1 MEDVEININT
11 NEFLKHKTNSL
22 VKNCFLCNKN
32 ERGNENICIKCKK
45 IFCNK
50 CLKSQNI
57 SLINNKNTPKI
68 KLICPKCNIEIKI
81 KNYIKEL
88 KNQKEINCK
97 KCNSIQKVYIFKTME
112 DIFLFI
118 KSISQYKPEYKEMEL
133 ALSSFKIKGEVRIFC
148 KKCLQEFLNEGINK
162 FFNALDLIKYDY
174 KNIDIEDDENDTLS
188 STIKLNETI
197 SNCNN
202 IQSNKS
208 NKELFNE
215 EKKDINYLINNK
227 LKEINEQIEVMNHC
241 NMVQKLTFK
250 NFEYY
255 INLLNSQLKEQ
266 LFNNQQQMSF
276 IFNKIQELSENNNN
290 NNNIFEEL
298 NNCEKNNYNNDKD
311 NNINN
316 ENYNKNDNINTIK

>member
-1 MEDVEININT
+1 MENNIDS
-11 NEFLKHKTNSL
+11 NEFLSYKTNSL
-22 VKNCFLCNKN
+22 VTNCFLCNKN
-32 ERGNENICIKCKK
+32 ERGNDNICIKCKK

-57 SLINNKNTPKI
+57 LLISNKNIPKI

-133 ALSSFKIKGEVRIFC
+133 ALSSFKIKGEARIFC
-148 KKCLQEFLNEGINK
+148 KKCLKEFLNEGINK
-162 FFNALDLIKYDY
+162 FFNSLDLIKYNY
-174 KNIDIEDDENDTLS
+174 KNIDIEDDESDTLS

-241 NMVQKLTFK
+241 NMVQKLTFQ

-255 INLLNSQLKEQ
+255 INLLNSQIKEQ
-266 LFNNQQQMSF
+266 LYNNQQQVSF
-276 IFNKIQELSENNNN
+276 IFNKIRELSENNA
-290 NNNIFEEL
+290 NIFKDN
-298 NNCEKNNYNNDKD
+298 NNCENKNCNIDKD

-316 ENYNKNDNINTIK
+316 ENFNKNDDINNIK

>member
-1 MEDVEININT
+1 MENNIDS
-11 NEFLKHKTNSL
+11 NEFLSYKTNSL
-22 VKNCFLCNKN
+22 VTNCFLCNKN
-32 ERGNENICIKCKK
+32 ERGNDNICIKCKK

-68 KLICPKCNIEIKI
+68 KLICPKCNIKIRI

-97 KCNSIQKVYIFKTME
+97 KCHSIQKIYIFKTME

-118 KSISQYKPEYKEMEL
+118 KSITQYKPEYKEMEL
-133 ALSSFKIKGEVRIFC
+133 ALSSFKIKGEARIFC
-148 KKCLQEFLNEGINK
+148 KKCLKEFLNEGINK
-162 FFNALDLIKYDY
+162 FFSALDLIKYDY
-174 KNIDIEDDENDTLS
+174 KNSDIEDDENDTMS

-197 SNCNN
+197 SNVNN
-202 IQSNKS
+202 IQSNKI
-208 NKELFNE
+208 NKELLNE
-215 EKKDINYLINNK
+215 EKKDINCLINNK

-241 NMVQKLTFK
+241 NMVQKLTFQ

-255 INLLNSQLKEQ
+255 INLLNSQIKEQ
-266 LFNNQQQMSF
+266 LYNNQQQVSF
-276 IFNKIQELSENNNN
+276 IFNKIRELSENNA
-290 NNNIFEEL
+290 NIFEDN
-298 NNCEKNNYNNDKD
+298 NNCENKNCNIDKD

-316 ENYNKNDNINTIK
+316 ENFNKNDDINNIK